1 MRQALHSRACQ
12 MSQCIYTG
20 RIGTKTISDLLG
32 DIRMALQ
39 LNRRGFLAGTAGFI
53 ALHPFSANA
62 ATNQAHLRIMETTDL
77 HVHVFPYD
85 YYADKPRDTVGLART
100 ASLIQAVRDEASNSL
115 LIDNGDFLQGNP
127 MGDYIAYER
136 GMKEG
141 DTHPVIDAMNTL
153 GFDASTLGNH
163 EFNYGLDFLT
173 KSLAGANF
181 PVVCSNITLEMGSD
195 PTKDK
200 TLIPPYV
207 ILDHTVTD
215 GDGVEHAIKV
225 GLIGFVPPQVMN
237 WDRRHMEGNVQAR
250 DIIECAKAY
259 IPQMKEEG
267 ADIVV
272 ALSHSGIGAP
282 NAEDGMENAS
292 VPLAGLDGVDA
303 ILTGHSHLVFPSPAY
318 ENFTGAD
325 IGAGTLMGTPATM
338 GGFWGSHM
346 GLIDLLLE
354 KDGGEWRVV
363 SAESEA
369 RPISRRN
376 DDRSITALVESDSAV
391 LASVQQEH
399 DETLAY
405 VRRAVGKTDAP
416 LHSYFSL
423 VADDPSVQIVS
434 IAQLWYIE
442 QMMKG
447 TEHEGLPILSAAAPF
462 KAGGRGGP
470 EYFTDVPAGDVAIKN
485 VSDLYLYPNTARAV
499 RITGEQVKDWL
510 ERSAGMF
517 NQVEP
522 GAEDVVLLNPD
533 FPSYNFDVMDGVE
546 YQIDLSQ
553 PSKFDPKGEL
563 LNPSAARI
571 VNLTYNGS
579 PLDMKAEFIV
589 ATNNY
594 RAGGG
599 GSFPGA
605 TPETTV
611 FEGPDT
617 NRDVIVRYIVEQ
629 GTISPRADSN
639 WSFAPM
645 KDTTVLFDT
654 GPAAKGYLDQVDI
667 EIEEAGEGPDGFARF
682 RLSL

>member
-1 MRQALHSRACQ
+1 
-12 MSQCIYTG
+12 MSIT
-20 RIGTKTISDLLG
+20 
-32 DIRMALQ
+32 
-39 LNRRGFLAGTAGFI
+39 LNRRAFLASSAGFI
-53 ALHPFSANA
+53 ALHPYSARA
-62 ATNQAHLRIMETTDL
+62 ATNQAHMRIMETTDL

-85 YYADKPRDTVGLART
+85 YYADKPRNTIGLART
-100 ASLIQAVRDEASNSL
+100 ASLIKAIRDEATNSL

-141 DTHPVIDAMNTL
+141 DTHPVIKAMNTL

-163 EFNYGLDFLT
+163 EFNYGLDFLM

-181 PVVCSNITLEMGSD
+181 PVVNANISLKVGSD

-207 ILDHTVTD
+207 ILDHKVTD
-215 GDGVEHAIKV
+215 GTGAEHNIKV
-225 GLIGFVPPQVMN
+225 GLIGFVPPQVMG
-237 WDRRHMEGNVQAR
+237 WDRRHLEGNVQAR
-250 DIIECAKAY
+250 DILETAKAY
-259 IPQMKEEG
+259 LPQIKEEG
-267 ADIVV
+267 ADIII
-272 ALSHSGIGAP
+272 ALSHSGIGSAD
-282 NAEDGMENAS
+282 ASEGMENAS
-292 VPLAGLDGVDA
+292 VPLAGMEGIDA
-303 ILTGHSHLVFPSPAY
+303 ILTGHSHLVFPSPTYTDFA
-318 ENFTGAD
+318 GAD
-325 IGAGTLMGTPATM
+325 VDAGTLMGTPACM

-346 GLIDLLLE
+346 GLIDLLIE
-354 KDGGEWRVV
+354 KDGNEWRVV

-369 RPISRRN
+369 RPISMRN
-376 DDRSITALVESDSAV
+376 EDRSTTALVESDDAI
-391 LASVQQEH
+391 LASVQTEH

-416 LHSYFSL
+416 LHSYFAL

-447 TEHEGLPILSAAAPF
+447 TVHEGLPILSAAAPF

-470 EYFTDVPAGDVAIKN
+470 EYFTDVPKGDVAIKN

-499 RITGEQVKDWL
+499 RVTGQQVKDWL
-510 ERSAGMF
+510 ERSAGIF
-517 NQVEP
+517 NQVAL
-522 GAEDVVLLNPD
+522 GAQDVVLLNPS
-533 FPSYNFDVMDGVE
+533 FPSYNFDVIDGVT

-553 PSKFDPKGEL
+553 PSKYDTKGVL
-563 LNPSAARI
+563 IDADASRI
-571 VNLTYNGS
+571 VDLSFNGT
-579 PLDMKAEFIV
+579 PLDMEAEFII

-629 GTISPRADSN
+629 GTISPRADGN
-639 WSFAPM
+639 WSFKPM
-645 KDTTVLFDT
+645 EGTSVLFDT
-654 GPAAKGYLDQVDI
+654 GPDAEAYLDQVDI
-667 EIEEAGEGPDGFARF
+667 NIEEAGDGPDGFARF
-682 RLSL
+682 RIKL